1 MDESECIAGL
11 VVARILGEQEEQPSD
26 LRAILLN
33 RQIKS
38 PRNRDIAGKSKGR
51 CGTVWKAHRDPR
63 KGHEGNDGR
72 GGSKLMRRLR
82 RDHLLPGRARH
93 KCDVI
98 FQKLYGAVA

>member
-38 PRNRDIAGKSKGR
+38 LRNRDIAGKSKGR

-72 GGSKLMRRLR
+72 GGVQTHEKAQEGS
-82 RDHLLPGRARH
+82 PTAWARE
-93 KCDVI
+93 
-98 FQKLYGAVA
+98 A